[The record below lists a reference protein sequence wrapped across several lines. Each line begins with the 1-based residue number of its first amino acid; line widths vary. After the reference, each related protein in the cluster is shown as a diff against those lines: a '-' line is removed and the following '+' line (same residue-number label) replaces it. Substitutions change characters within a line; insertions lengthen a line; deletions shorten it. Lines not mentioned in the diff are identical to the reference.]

1 VKCDSTKV
9 CGWITALSQLTVA
22 AVILYV
28 GFQVQIHLERMVTS
42 WERMSISI
50 EKMEADV
57 RSMDKRMW
65 EMNQRVGGV
74 QRKLSPWRM
83 MMP

>member
-1 VKCDSTKV
+1 MKCDSNKI

-28 GFQVQIHLERMVTS
+28 GFQVQTHLERMVTS
-42 WERMSISI
+42 WEKMANNVERIETDMRSI
-50 EKMEADV
+50 
-57 RSMDKRMW
+57 DKRMW

-74 QRKLSPWRM
+74 QRRMSPWNM

>member
-1 VKCDSTKV
+1 VKCDSSKV
-9 CGWITALSQLTVA
+9 CGWITALSQLIVA

-42 WERMSISI
+42 WERMSTSI

-65 EMNQRVGGV
+65 EINQRLGGMK
-74 QRKLSPWRM
+74 QRMSPWGM

>member
-1 VKCDSTKV
+1 M

>member
-1 VKCDSTKV
+1 MKCASSKL

-42 WERMSISI
+42 WERMSTSI
-50 EKMEADV
+50 EKMETDV
-57 RSMDKRMW
+57 RTMDKHMW
-65 EMNQRVGGV
+65 EMNQRLGGMK
-74 QRKLSPWRM
+74 QRMSPWGM

>member
-1 VKCDSTKV
+1 MKCDSSKV

-42 WERMSISI
+42 WERMSTSI
-50 EKMEADV
+50 ERMEADV